1 MRYIVDY
8 EVCAV
13 FFMVLL
19 LIIISGN
26 KKLADFQSKIY
37 RIYTYG
43 IFVNICLDIVTCF
56 TDYYFKRVPLVLN
69 ILLNS
74 VFLACQFMIPTLFTV
89 YLYLRVNNTHRLRAR
104 SLFPCFIP
112 ALAGLFLILTNVW
125 THWIFYFDAT
135 GYHHGSLHGYLYVN
149 ALIYSLIS
157 LLYSFWALRYIP
169 LRQCCVTWGMITV
182 SLLPT
187 LIQYLL
193 PNYMLSGVGTA
204 AAAYLIFFTD
214 ENTVVYVDSLTG
226 ALSREAFIYHI
237 KNARKKNKAEKIFII
252 ALDNFKLVNEIYG
265 IEGGNEL
272 MTALV
277 QALKKDYP
285 DSCIF
290 RFGGDTFAVI
300 VDALAETIKELDR
313 IRRILGKTWHLQDAE
328 IQMSACIC
336 LIHPI
341 YHTKEDLIRA
351 IDYSISQAKSIGK
364 GQFFEMDEQSSGNL
378 SRRTAIEQAI
388 MQSIEA
394 NRFEVH
400 YQPIYDVKKRRIH
413 SMEALARL
421 NVPGYGYISP
431 EEFIRVAEQNGTI
444 IQIGMLVLEETCR
457 FIQDYD
463 LKSKG
468 IEFIEVNLSVV
479 QCMKITIYKDIMEIL
494 EKYHIPPTMIN
505 LEITESAAAYS
516 ETLLIRN
523 MARLSLMDVTFSLDD
538 YGSGYSNIQY
548 LVDLPF
554 SIVKIDK
561 YIIWAA
567 MEKVSSRKVV
577 ENTIN
582 MFKDINLKI
591 VAEGVEDENMVQML
605 ADMGADYLQ
614 GYFFSKPVP
623 KEEAIKCLEEGYIEK
638 LFQTE

>member
-13 FFMVLL
+13 LFMVLL
-19 LIIISGN
+19 LIIITVN

-43 IFVNICLDIVTCF
+43 IFLNICLDIVTCY
-56 TDYYFKRVPLVLN
+56 TDYYFHRIPLPLN
-69 ILLNS
+69 MLLNS

-89 YLYLRVNNTHRLRAR
+89 YLYLRVNNMHRHRSR
-104 SLFPCFIP
+104 SLFLCFIP
-112 ALAGLFLILTNVW
+112 AMAGIFLILTNVW
-125 THWIFYFDAT
+125 THWIFYFNAT
-135 GYHHGSLHGYLYVN
+135 GYHHGSLHSYLYIN
-149 ALIYSLIS
+149 A
-157 LLYSFWALRYIP
+157 LLYSLLSFLYSLWALRYIP
-169 LRQCCVTWGMITV
+169 FHQCCVTWGMITV

-187 LIQYLL
+187 LVQYIL
-193 PNYMLSGVGTA
+193 PNYMLSGVGTV
-204 AAAYLIFFTD
+204 AAAYLIYFTD
-214 ENTVVYVDSLTG
+214 ENTIVYVDSLTG
-226 ALSREAFIYHI
+226 ALSREAFIYHMNQS
-237 KNARKKNKAEKIFII
+237 KRKKKEEKIFII
-252 ALDNFKLVNEIYG
+252 ALDNFKLINEIYG

-272 MTALV
+272 MASLV
-277 QALKKDYP
+277 QELKKEYS
-285 DSCIF
+285 DSSVF
-290 RFGGDTFAVI
+290 RFGGDTFAIVI
-300 VDALAETIKELDR
+300 DAQTEAIKELDQ
-313 IRRILGKTWHLQDAE
+313 IRRILGKTWHLQDVD

-341 YHTKEDLIRA
+341 YHSKEDMIRA
-351 IDYSISQAKSIGK
+351 IDYSISQAKAIGK
-364 GQFFEMDEQSSGNL
+364 GQFYEMDEQSSGNL

-394 NRFEVH
+394 ERFEVH
-400 YQPIYDVKKRRIH
+400 YQPIYDIKKKRIH

-444 IQIGMLVLEETCR
+444 IQIGLLVLEETCC
-457 FIQDYD
+457 FIRDYD

-479 QCMKITIYKDIMEIL
+479 QCMKDTIYKDIMEIL
-494 EKYHIPPTMIN
+494 ERYDISPTMIN

-516 ETLLIRN
+516 ETLLKRN

-577 ENTIN
+577 ENTIA

-591 VAEGVEDENMVQML
+591 VAEGIEDTKMVQML
-605 ADMGADYLQ
+605 SDMGADYLQ

-623 KEEAIKCLEEGYIEK
+623 KDDVIKCLEEGYIEK
-638 LFQTE
+638 LFETK